1 VIDVVRE
8 PHGNAARR
16 GSRQRVA
23 DDVRER
29 VRQVDV
35 VDRDR
40 ERAARGRDPVGE
52 GVGDLLRGLPAVE
65 ERPDGYAF
73 DFSAALCAR
82 LAAW

>member
-8 PHGNAARR
+8 PYRDAALR

-29 VRQVDV
+29 VRQPDV

-40 ERAARGRDPVGE
+40 ERVPGRRDPVGE
-52 GVGDLLRGLPAVE
+52 GVGDLLRGLATVE

-82 LAAW
+82 FAAW